1 MYVEII
7 KLPFSGVRTGVQP
20 HQKSTPSANH
30 RNRASIQRDRAA
42 ASIDEEQQQ
51 VLQQKFFSN
60 YVFHKMFSNL

>member
-30 RNRASIQRDRAA
+30 HNRASIQRERAA

-51 VLQQKFFSN
+51 VLQQI
-60 YVFHKMFSNL
+60 L